1 MGVAD
6 DSAVDERKKEIGEE
20 QKSQKEDI
28 SEQSLAHKY
37 KEQME
42 AIEVMINPV
51 SQKPMLC

>member
-6 DSAVDERKKEIGEE
+6 DSAVDERKKEIEEE